1 VTERRIASGGSI
13 ATAAEQRP
21 IASTRISMKSVR
33 RFARSSKSRPAPK
46 SRSKRDF
53 VRRALVAERLETRAM
68 MAADWFASDFW
79 NGSRPEDVN
88 ADKAVSPLDA
98 LLIINELNKTGSR
111 PLMSQTLASTA
122 GGEGESNDG
131 GKVYYDVNNDGHISP
146 IDSLLVINALNAEGE
161 GELMK
166 YQVYLVNV
174 GAAFNS
180 TPLTSVPK
188 GTDFDLVVTVQDLRA
203 GSQRGVSSGFLD
215 ILVSDQTKT
224 SVFVNEIQHVILSG
238 APTGGSFTLSFNGQT
253 TADIPLGGD
262 PTTDIANDIK
272 AKLEALSTVG
282 AGNTIVTY
290 DPVGGFDA
298 WQVRFVNARGDQD
311 LPAMTGDGDD
321 LTGGSSPEVVIN
333 ETADGVRTDPVAF
346 REAFR
351 ALPAGAFFNNF
362 YQGNLNAGNASDRID
377 DVGGVYL
384 SPFAP
389 FPGKTERVLVRA
401 RMNAD
406 DAGVVTFTPSIVPG
420 QIVSPAHDTL
430 LYDKNE
436 ALVPGEISFG
446 TGAKSLTI
454 TELVSANPDIVTI
467 GEDSGANSFNPI
479 AGVPGGSPAN
489 GQDVKDPSNTG
500 TPALRITAVNGQTS
514 GTINLPSGATV
525 TFSGSTASP
534 SITYTPAANFVGQDV
549 FSYTIS
555 DTVNFDTTTVTVNV
569 TAAND
574 APHNF
579 LNGADITGAT
589 PALSAAEDTP
599 FVFNAANNSLL
610 SVSDVD
616 AGAATNNQVTLTVNN
631 GTLTLSTT
639 SGLTFNG
646 GANGTGSMTF
656 SGSLA
661 NINAAL
667 NGMVFNPNGN
677 FAGNATLQIVSNDM
691 GNTGAGGALSDT
703 DNLTINVGAVNDAP
717 VNTVPPAQD
726 VDEFPDVLTFNNANG
741 NRISVAD
748 VDAGAVNTFEVTL
761 NVNNGKLKL
770 SQLTGITV
778 FSGQDNTASMGIRG
792 TLAAINAALD
802 GLTYTGGDNP
812 PFIGTDTLT
821 INSNDKGATGSG
833 GEKFDQDTVTINV
846 IATVRPR
853 AVNDNLPHTEG
864 GGAILLDVMDNDLPH
879 QGFATTLLGVG
890 TLAASRGTIERWD
903 PETGAT
909 LDADLTDDV
918 IRYTPPSPDF
928 FGTVTFTYTINDTYV
943 VGTDGPGP
951 DADSTATVTLTIAG
965 INDAPTAVDDP
976 GFTTPE
982 DTALTIP
989 IGQSVLNNDLD
1000 PDNQFDVDG
1009 DNIIDVTDPLSAII
1023 ETNPANG
1030 TVTLNLNGTF
1040 TYTPNPNYNG
1050 PDSFTY
1056 RVRDSAN
1063 VTSSNTATVSID
1075 VIAVNDKPIGNPD
1088 TYSVAEDGTLT
1099 ANGVLPNPNGILN
1112 NDTDGDP
1119 EPPDQPLTV
1128 DLASVTQPVDG
1139 TNTPRG
1145 TLVMDPSANGHF
1157 TYTPPSNFFGTVT
1170 FKYRASDGQAQ
1181 NPLSDL
1187 TTVTIN
1193 VTPVNDAPVVADDS
1207 YTTNEDTPLVANGSS
1222 PTRRSVLFNDTDVDS
1237 SGLGVHF
1244 PLIKEPDFGTL
1255 VINDNGTFTYTPD
1268 EDFFGTDTFQ
1278 YRATDGFISSQ
1289 TGGTLNDGIATV
1301 TITVVAVGDPPV
1313 ANPDSYTTDED
1324 IPLVVDDSGPTR
1336 RSVLFNDTD
1345 PDSPFTVLAT
1355 SVTQP
1360 RDNTNTV
1367 RGTLVMDPS
1376 DNGRFTYTPPAHFS
1390 GVVTFQYRATD
1401 GGPTPSNLTTVTITI
1416 NETNDPPDA
1425 VNDDYTAIKDF
1436 DNQVVNVLA
1445 NDTFAPDVG
1454 ETLKVVAVQG
1464 VAADVNGDTP
1474 PQPTAVLGGT
1484 VRLDNFVVLYD
1495 SPDDYEGPDSF
1506 TYTISDNRSVNPLTD
1521 TATVNVDVLAF
1532 IPKIVE
1538 GVVYVDADNN
1548 GQIFGGEAFTDANA
1562 NGVYDAGEAFA
1573 DSVGGPRDNNRYDA
1587 PEKRVQG
1594 VTVQLSGTDF
1604 QDNAV
1609 FFEATTDASG
1619 RYRFLGD
1626 ASTQFL
1632 GIKPGTYTVTE
1643 IQPNFLSDGQETET
1657 HALASIVANDQFQ
1670 VSWDPEDFTGDITG
1684 LNFGE
1689 LGINTSSL
1697 ADSSGMIQEILASSG
1712 PNGLV
1717 IATNLLGGSIWSWAM
1732 PGWNN
1737 LFQFELILDAN
1748 LAHATLRVWDG
1759 ANAGAANPAFEIRIH
1774 QDPNLNN
1781 GTDSPAAGSMA
1792 RFRVL
1797 GRSANGEYIIR
1808 LDGTALDFG
1817 LNLLAAA
1824 PVVGEGEAEGE
1835 AVVDR
1840 DYAEAAD
1847 AAFAEGEAWA

>member
-1 VTERRIASGGSI
+1 
-13 ATAAEQRP
+13 
-21 IASTRISMKSVR
+21 MNSVR
-33 RFARSSKSRPAPK
+33 RFARPSKSRPARK

-53 VRRALVAERLETRAM
+53 VRRGLTAERLESRAM
-68 MAADWFASDFW
+68 LAADWFASDFW

-111 PLMSQTLASTA
+111 PLMSQTLAASTA

-131 GKVYYDVNNDGHISP
+131 GRVFYDVNNDGHISP

-188 GTDFDLVVTVQDLRA
+188 GTDYDLVVTVQDLRA
-203 GSQRGVSSGFLD
+203 GSQRGVSSGYLD
-215 ILVSDQTKT
+215 LLVSDPTKT
-224 SVFVNEIQHVILSG
+224 TVFVNEIQHVILTG
-238 APTGGSFTLSFNGQT
+238 APSGGSFTLTFNGQT
-253 TADIPLGGD
+253 TADIPFAGD
-262 PTTDIANDIK
+262 PTTDMVNDIK

-290 DPVGGFDA
+290 DPVDGNDA

-321 LTGGSSPEVVIN
+321 LTGGTSPEVVIN

-351 ALPAGAFFNNF
+351 ALPSGAFFNNF

-377 DVGGVYL
+377 DVGAVYL

-406 DAGVVTFTPSIVPG
+406 DAGIVTFTPSV
-420 QIVSPAHDTL
+420 QAIVSPAHDTL

-467 GEDSGANSFNPI
+467 AEDSGANSFNPI
-479 AGVPGGSPAN
+479 AGVPGPDPAN
-489 GQDVKDPSNTG
+489 GQDVKNAGADAAP
-500 TPALRITAVNGQTS
+500 LRITAVNGQAS

-525 TFSGSTASP
+525 TFSGSTTSP
-534 SITYTPAANFVGQDV
+534 SIVYTPAPNFVGQDV
-549 FSYTIS
+549 FSYTVS
-555 DTVNFDTTTVTVNV
+555 DTVNSDTTTVTVNV
-569 TAAND
+569 TAVND

-589 PALSAAEDTP
+589 PALAANEDTP

-610 SVSDVD
+610 SVSDAD
-616 AGAATNNQVTLTVNN
+616 AGAAANNQVTLTVNN
-631 GTLTLSTT
+631 GTLTLSST

-667 NGMVFNPNGN
+667 NGMVFNPNSN
-677 FAGNATLQIVSNDM
+677 FAGNATLTITSNDM
-691 GNTGAGGALSDT
+691 GNTGAGGAQSDT

-717 VNTVPPAQD
+717 VNTVPPAQT
-726 VDEFPDVLTFNNANG
+726 VDEFPDILTFNTANN

-748 VDAGAVNTFEVTL
+748 VDAGGAATFEVTL
-761 NVNNGKLKL
+761 SVNNGKLKL
-770 SQLTGITV
+770 SQTTGLTI
-778 FSGQDNTASMGIRG
+778 FSGQDMTANIGIRG
-792 TLAAINAALD
+792 TLANINAALD
-802 GLTYTGGDNP
+802 GLAYTAFDNP

-864 GGAILLDVMDNDLPH
+864 GGPVLLDVMDNDLPH
-879 QGFATTLLGVG
+879 VGFAATLLSVDPIP
-890 TLAASRGTIERWD
+890 ASRGTVERFD
-903 PETGAT
+903 PETGTT

-918 IRYTPPSPDF
+918 IRYTPPSADF

-951 DADSTATVTLTIAG
+951 DANSTATVTLTIAG
-965 INDAPTAVDDP
+965 SNDPPTAVDDP
-976 GFTTPE
+976 GFSTLE
-982 DTALTIP
+982 DTPLTTALP
-989 IGQSVLNNDLD
+989 QSVLNNDLD
-1000 PDNQFDVDG
+1000 PDNQFDTDG
-1009 DNIIDVTDPLSAII
+1009 DSDIDVTDTLSAII

-1030 TVTLNLNGTF
+1030 SVTLNADGTF

-1063 VTSSNTATVSID
+1063 VTSTNTGTVSIT
-1075 VIAVNDKPIGNPD
+1075 VTPVNDKPVASPD
-1088 TYSVAEDGTLT
+1088 SYSVAEDGVLT
-1099 ANGVLPNPNGILN
+1099 ANGVGANPDGVLD

-1119 EPPDQPLTV
+1119 ELTQTLTV
-1128 DLASVTQPVDG
+1128 DPGSVTQPVDG

-1145 TLVMDPSANGHF
+1145 TLTMDPSNNGNF

-1170 FKYRASDGQAQ
+1170 FQYRASDGQAQ
-1181 NPLSDL
+1181 NPLSDP

-1193 VTPVNDAPVVADDS
+1193 VTPVNDPPVVTDDS
-1207 YTTNEDTPLVANGSS
+1207 YTTTEDTPLVANGSS

-1237 SGLGVHF
+1237 TGLGVNF
-1244 PLIKEPDFGTL
+1244 PLVDLPDNGTL

-1268 EDFFGTDTFQ
+1268 PDFFGTDTFQ
-1278 YRATDGFISSQ
+1278 YRATDGFAASN
-1289 TGGTLNDGIATV
+1289 TGGTLNDGVATV
-1301 TITVVAVGDPPV
+1301 TITVIAVGDPPV
-1313 ANPDSYTTDED
+1313 ANPDSYATNED
-1324 IPLVVDDSGPTR
+1324 APLVVDDSGPTR
-1336 RSVLFNDTD
+1336 RSVLFNDSD
-1345 PDSPFTVLAT
+1345 PDSPFTVLAS

-1360 RDNTNTV
+1360 VDNTNTV
-1367 RGTLVMDPS
+1367 RGSLSMDPS
-1376 DNGRFTYTPPAHFS
+1376 GNGRFTYTPPAHFS

-1416 NETNDPPDA
+1416 AEVNDAPNA

-1436 DNQVVNVLA
+1436 TDQVVNVLA

-1454 ETLKVVAVQG
+1454 ESLKVVAVQG

-1474 PQPTAVLGGT
+1474 PQPTAVTGGT
-1484 VRLDNFVVLYD
+1484 VRLDNFVVLYN
-1495 SPDDYEGPDSF
+1495 SPPGYEGADSF
-1506 TYTISDNRSVNPLTD
+1506 TYTISDSRAVNPLTD
-1521 TATVNVDVLAF
+1521 TATVSVDVLAF
-1532 IPKIVE
+1532 IPKIIE
-1538 GVVYVDADNN
+1538 GVVYIDADNN
-1548 GQIFGGEAFTDANA
+1548 GQVFGGETFTDANA
-1562 NGVYDAGEAFA
+1562 NGVYDAGEAFV
-1573 DSVGGPRDNNRYDA
+1573 DTVGGTRDNNRYDA

-1594 VTVQLSGTDF
+1594 VKVQLSGNDF
-1604 QDNAV
+1604 QNNSV
-1609 FFEATTDASG
+1609 FFEATTDVNG

-1626 ASTQFL
+1626 GSTQFQ

-1643 IQPNFLSDGQETET
+1643 IQPNYLSDGVETEAS
-1657 HALASIVANDQFQ
+1657 ALATINANDQFQ
-1670 VSWDPEDFTGDITG
+1670 VSWGPEDFSGHITG

-1689 LGINTSSL
+1689 TGIKTSSL

-1717 IATNLLGGSIWSWAM
+1717 ITTNLAGGQIWSWAM
-1732 PGWNN
+1732 PGWGNMIQCQ
-1737 LFQFELILDAN
+1737 LQLDAD
-1748 LAHATLRVWDG
+1748 LAHGTLTVTDLQ
-1759 ANAGAANPAFEIRIH
+1759 NNVHVIRIH
-1774 QDPNLNN
+1774 QDPNLND
-1781 GTDSPAAGSMA
+1781 GAGSPAAGSMA

-1808 LDGTALDFG
+1808 LDGTSIDFG

-1840 DYAEAAD
+1840 DYAQAAD
-1847 AAFAEGEAWA
+1847 AVFSEGEAWA